1 LANGLIVANCFGKY
15 LNTMTRHDPD
25 FKHMPMINYNLA
37 IISTPM
43 IMVGSFFGVILNQTV
58 PEAWLVIMLVC
69 IITMS
74 AVLTLDK
81 VVDSFKQE
89 TLALERKN
97 EGLDEPLISNSES
110 QSGTTTPL
118 KK

>member
-1 LANGLIVANCFGKY
+1 
-15 LNTMTRHDPD
+15 MTRHDPD

-58 PEAWLVIMLVC
+58 PEASLVIMLVC
-69 IITMS
+69 IILMS
-74 AVLTLDK
+74 AVLALDK
-81 VVDSFKQE
+81 VVDSYKLE
-89 TLALERKN
+89 TLALERKAK
-97 EGLDEPLISNSES
+97 GIDEPLIPDAES
-110 QSGTTTPL
+110 PPGPTTPL